1 MPQPT
6 WSIPPELNRNT
17 MLAEAIRDFNQA
29 SRGFYNS
36 LDLPETSRIR
46 KAAQRKMDAAA
57 QLVNDLKAMADA

>member
-1 MPQPT
+1 MRQPI

-46 KAAQRKMDAAA
+46 KAARKKMDDAA
-57 QLVNDLKAMADA
+57 QLVNDLQEMAQA